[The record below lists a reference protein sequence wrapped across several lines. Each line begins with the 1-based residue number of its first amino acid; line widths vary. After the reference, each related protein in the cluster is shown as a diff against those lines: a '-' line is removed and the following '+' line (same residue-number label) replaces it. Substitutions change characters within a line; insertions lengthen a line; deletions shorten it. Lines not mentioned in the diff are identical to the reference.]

1 MEGTIYSLIPPILMI
16 ILVLL
21 TRKVLLSLGAGIVV
35 GALMIESFDI
45 FETIKRIWFTF
56 QELFYAEGAWD
67 LWSIQLIIFLLF
79 LGMLIAFLTAS
90 GGQKLLG
97 WGYSQNSYTAKV
109 HST

>member
-45 FETIKRIWFTF
+45 LKPLNEFGLRSRNYF
-56 QELFYAEGAWD
+56 
-67 LWSIQLIIFLLF
+67 
-79 LGMLIAFLTAS
+79 MP
-90 GGQKLLG
+90 
-97 WGYSQNSYTAKV
+97 KV
-109 HST
+109 PGICGVSS

>member
-79 LGMLIAFLTAS
+79 LGMLPFFFF
-90 GGQKLLG
+90 
-97 WGYSQNSYTAKV
+97 
-109 HST
+109 